1 MSLAGCVGNEDD
13 NVDKTITELDDWN
26 VHYAASATDLPNC
39 DGDTIGRLYYVEDVN
54 QFQVC
59 KAGGW
64 DIITIQGNN
73 GANGQ
78 DGLSGVD
85 GMDGEDGTSI
95 LITAV
100 PSISCSNGGNT
111 FNIGPDVN
119 QNGFLE
125 SAEFVMSIDVCN
137 GADGSDGQDGEQ
149 GPMGFNGTDGQDGEQ
164 GPMGFNGTDGQDG
177 EQGPMGF
184 NGTDG
189 QDGVD
194 GYSSLIL
201 TTNEPAGNN
210 CANAGIKIETGID
223 FNRDGNLNASEIDTV
238 QYICG
243 YQSNSSNSYSPNPNI
258 MLTTVEDLSPSVE
271 CNDGE
276 RIVSHGLDNGEQGG
290 ISSNGILET
299 GEIDHSTKYCKNYE
313 FVMSQLANVTISIDN
328 NDMIIY
334 NNDWYFSAYNY
345 TTGNELWKFSSGD
358 FSLVADIN
366 SGTGSSSPSNFI
378 IFNNELYFSANDGI
392 HGHELWKHNSTSTSM
407 VYDLAQ
413 GFHNGMYSYH
423 GNSVALYDN
432 KLFFIG
438 RNSSTNWDDGRLS
451 YYDGNNPPTILPG
464 GGNRAGTLTNFD
476 DGLYY
481 AAENGSYD
489 LVLWKY
495 DINNQSEVVVND
507 IEISQDY
514 DGGNHMSVFDNELY
528 FSASDGTHGHELMKL
543 VINNQTGNASAV
555 LLSDISPSYGSYPKN
570 FASFNNQLYFQA
582 NDGTHGYELWRYN
595 GSTAS
600 MVADI
605 NQGYLD
611 GTNSSNLVVFEN
623 NLFFSGS
630 INGTHTVTLYAYDG
644 INEPVDITNGDYRPE
659 NKYINNNEMIFVSYN
674 YLSGNSINSMA
685 KSTSQTISWI
695 L

>member
-1 MSLAGCVGNEDD
+1 MNKIMNKTNAFVLCLLMATMSLAGCVGDEDD

-26 VHYAASATDLPNC
+26 VHYAASAADLPNC
-39 DGDTIGRLYYVEDVN
+39 DGDTIGRLYYVEDSN

-64 DIITIQGNN
+64 DVISIQGNS

-85 GMDGEDGTSI
+85 GLDGEDGTSI

-125 SAEFVMSIDVCN
+125 SAEFVMTIDVCN

-149 GPMGFNGTDGQDGEQ
+149 GPR
-164 GPMGFNGTDGQDG
+164 
-177 EQGPMGF
+177 GF

-189 QDGVD
+189 QDGVH

-210 CANAGIKIETGID
+210 CANDGIKIETGID
-223 FNRDGNLNASEIDTV
+223 FNRDGHLNASEIDTV

-243 YQSNSSNSYSPNPNI
+243 YHSNSNNSYSSNPNN
-258 MLTTVEDLSPSVE
+258 MLTTVEDLSPSAE

-276 RIVSHGLDNGEQGG
+276 RIVSHGLDNGENGG

-299 GEIDHSTKYCKNYE
+299 GEIDHSTKYCKHYE
-313 FVMSQLANVTISIDN
+313 FVISQLANTTISINN

-334 NNDWYFSAYNY
+334 NNDLYFSAYNF
-345 TTGNELWKFSSGD
+345 TTGNELWKFSSGE

-366 SGTGSSSPSNFI
+366 SGSGSSSPSNFI
-378 IFNNELYFSANDGI
+378 IFNDELYFSANDGT
-392 HGHELWKHNSTSTSM
+392 HGHELWKHNDTDTSM

-423 GNSVALYDN
+423 GNSVTVYDD

-438 RNSSTNWDDGRLS
+438 RNSSINWYEGRLS

-464 GGNRAGTLTNFD
+464 GGNRAGTLTNFG
-476 DGLYY
+476 DGIYY
-481 AAENGSYD
+481 GAENGSYD

-495 DINNQSEVVVND
+495 DTNNQSEVVVND

-514 DGGNHMSVFDNELY
+514 DGGNHMFVFDNELY

-543 VINNQTGNASAV
+543 VVNNQTGDALAV
-555 LLSDISPSYGSYPKN
+555 LIADISPGFSSYPKN
-570 FASFNNQLYFQA
+570 FASFNDQLYFQA
-582 NDGTHGYELWRYN
+582 DDGTHGYELWKYD

-600 MVADI
+600 MVADL
-605 NQGYLD
+605 NQGYLG

-630 INGTHTVTLYAYDG
+630 INGTHIATLYAYDG
-644 INEPVDITNGDYRPE
+644 INQPVDITNGDYRPG
-659 NKYINNNEMIFVSYN
+659 NKYIYNNEMIFVSYN
-674 YLSGNSINSMA
+674 YLTGNSIDSMA
-685 KSTSQTISWI
+685 YATSHTISWI